1 MKDLSQSQGNLS
13 AKYEFAVCGMWHM
26 AAAGEQQQQAKAA
39 ALEGENVAHSANQV
53 PSHSVQNS
61 LQTSVEK
68 EPAIVME
75 EPTGEAASTG
85 NADNEP
91 MEVVDIREKAEL
103 DAEADTPAVS
113 SQAEASDG
121 GEKETSGI
129 SPTPV
134 VDLDKELLATGERV
148 SSGKEAV
155 EAAVGAAPD
164 EAVENAVTGVEEQ
177 QEDVVTVSE
186 AAEPPSDTANDDVE
200 AVDIAVEEQS
210 GSVEVVDIVA
220 TRNAEKET
228 ESVTAMASV
237 GVLGEVQQ
245 TITTLVDDVE
255 ALADMAAS
263 SSDPISVT
271 LSAALPDSPL
281 QPHLS
286 ADEAMELL
294 EAHRLEEVHGDVIPD
309 QDEAMLEQT
318 DDKEE
323 TTEISQYQWF
333 DGDDEDDENDEGSAV
348 LEPLSHE
355 EVVQDVF
362 GFDDVVDLTGGQG
375 DAGDVDS
382 DGSGDTVVIP
392 MSSSSSSSSSASSAS
407 SGSSSSSASSSSGSS
422 DVSSASEAEDS
433 DQQVSR
439 KRPASRKN
447 GRKSLKYEKQKRSRS
462 SEWETKPSPS
472 PARRKRRKRGRKIE
486 VPVIPAEFDIF
497 DLVAADPILRGTYS
511 IRKNRRGCFVGNWG
525 FSESAFDD
533 VDSVSPFEYLSQSRV
548 AASRPASDRR
558 PVSGKYGGFFKLR
571 QFNGT
576 LVKVRED
583 QVDLQFLP
591 FPSSDDEDD
600 VAERKSDDED
610 DEDDDNEPAAK
621 RYVVLGK
628 GKNRF
633 GRFLIR
639 GYLNPADGRL
649 IVRRRYLD

>member
-1 MKDLSQSQGNLS
+1 
-13 AKYEFAVCGMWHM
+13 M
-26 AAAGEQQQQAKAA
+26 AAAGEQQQQSQAA
-39 ALEGENVAHSANQV
+39 GLEGENAAHAANQV
-53 PSHSVQNS
+53 PLHSAQNS

-68 EPAIVME
+68 EPDADIVME
-75 EPTGEAASTG
+75 EPAGEAASTG
-85 NADNEP
+85 DGDNEP
-91 MEVVDIREKAEL
+91 AEVVDVSKKADLEVKP
-103 DAEADTPAVS
+103 DTLSVS
-113 SQAEASDG
+113 SQAEASEG
-121 GEKETSGI
+121 GEKETGGI

-134 VDLDKELLATGERV
+134 LGLDKELLATGERV

-155 EAAVGAAPD
+155 KTAVGAAVG
-164 EAVENAVTGVEEQ
+164 ESVEDAVTGVEQQ
-177 QEDVVTVSE
+177 QEDVVMVSE
-186 AAEPPSDTANDDVE
+186 AAEPPSGTVNNGVE
-200 AVDIAVEEQS
+200 AVDSAVGEQS
-210 GSVEVVDIVA
+210 GTVEVVEMAA
-220 TRNAEKET
+220 TRDAEKET
-228 ESVTAMASV
+228 DSVTAMVSV
-237 GVLGEVQQ
+237 DVLGEVQQ
-245 TITTLVDDVE
+245 TITMLVDDVE
-255 ALADMAAS
+255 ALADIAAS

-271 LSAALPDSPL
+271 LSADLPDSPL

-294 EAHRLEEVHGDVIPD
+294 EAHHLEEVHDDLMPD
-309 QDEAMLEQT
+309 QDEAMLEQA

-323 TTEISQYQWF
+323 TTETSQYQWF
-333 DGDDEDDENDEGSAV
+333 DGDDEDEDDEGSAV

-355 EVVQDVF
+355 EVVPDVF
-362 GFDDVVDLTGGQG
+362 GFDDVVDLTGGGQG
-375 DAGDVDS
+375 GAVDVDS

-422 DVSSASEAEDS
+422 GVSSASEAEDS
-433 DQQVSR
+433 DQQVSK
-439 KRPASRKN
+439 KRSASKTN
-447 GRKSLKYEKQKRSRS
+447 GRQLLKYKKQKRSRS
-462 SEWETKPSPS
+462 SEWEAKPSPS
-472 PARRKRRKRGRKIE
+472 PARRKRRKRRRKIE

-497 DLVAADPILRGTYS
+497 DMVAADPILRGTYS
-511 IRKNRRGCFVGNWG
+511 IRKNRRACFVGNWG

-548 AASRPASDRR
+548 AASRPASDHR

-591 FPSSDDEDD
+591 FPSSDDEEEEDD
-600 VAERKSDDED
+600 MSERKSDDDEDEDEDDED
-610 DEDDDNEPAAK
+610 DEDDEPAAK